1 MYIKALNIER
11 IEEKRITTTNGE
23 NTVYEVTFRD
33 QRPKKAGG
41 TYCAFRIKGAF
52 WDVVPDFKEGDKV
65 LIQAD
70 LVNNYWTDKE
80 TQTMKSEPVLKAL
93 KVLENF
99 GQIGAEK
106 TGEGIEEEIPF

>member
-1 MYIKALNIER
+1 MYIKALSIER
-11 IEEKRITTTNGE
+11 IEEKQISTAKGE
-23 NTVYEVTFRD
+23 STVYDVTFRD

-41 TYCAFRIKGAF
+41 TYCAFRIKGTF
-52 WDVVPDFKEGDKV
+52 WDAVTDFREGDKV

-80 TQTMKSEPVLKAL
+80 TQTMKSEPVLRAP

-106 TGEGIEEEIPF
+106 IEGIIEEELSF